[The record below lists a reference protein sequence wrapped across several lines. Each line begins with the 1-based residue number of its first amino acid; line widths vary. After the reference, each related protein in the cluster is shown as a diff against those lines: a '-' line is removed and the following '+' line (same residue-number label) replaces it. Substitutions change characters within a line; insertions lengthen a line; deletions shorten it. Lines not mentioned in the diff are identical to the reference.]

1 MPPEHRPEHYLEAGH
16 VDRVNAP
23 GLGCVRERENPFTYK
38 NGPSWVRGDTS
49 FEPDERDDY

>member
-1 MPPEHRPEHYLEAGH
+1 VPPEHRPEHYLEAGH
-16 VDRVNAP
+16 DRVNAP
-23 GLGCVRERENPFTYK
+23 GLSCVRERENPFTYK